1 MSHDIGPIV
10 PPRLAIEDPSGL
22 RRRLTALLQASPGPT
37 VCIPGPDGTDAMLSG
52 SAMTQLGLERARALA
67 CAWVRRG
74 AVLPAPARG
83 AARVVDLIAT
93 VLGEFTYW
101 PVDDATPLLD
111 GPTIAD
117 PTAPLVW
124 RPAGATPAPFDGAGA
139 RTGDDAPVVVPYRLP
154 RAVREA
160 LAPAGAHVRL
170 LVGGAGAA
178 HPPFAV
184 NAQTVAR
191 LGSTLRRGLGLPRQ
205 SLRLCAAPA
214 TGAAAVLLDLL
225 PGLAARQVLVL
236 APDEGWSPD
245 ALVRAI
251 ARYRPDSL
259 TLTVAQ
265 AQALLATPI
274 TTDAV
279 HALGRARMLIA
290 DERPV
295 PMAVRRTVA
304 LCAGRLDI
312 AYILAECGDAVLV
325 RDWKPRR

>member
-22 RRRLTALLQASPGPT
+22 RRRLTALLQSSPGPT

-52 SAMTQLGLERARALA
+52 SAMLQLGIDRARALA
-67 CAWVRRG
+67 AAGMRRG
-74 AVLPAPARG
+74 DILAAPPHG
-83 AARVVDLIAT
+83 AARVIDLIAT

-101 PVDDATPLLD
+101 PVADAAPVLD

-124 RPAGATPAPFDGAGA
+124 RPAAAAPGPFDAQGDGPV
-139 RTGDDAPVVVPYRLP
+139 DDAPVVVPYRLP
-154 RAVREA
+154 RTVHAA
-160 LAPAGAHVRL
+160 LEPAGPHVRL
-170 LVGGAGAA
+170 LVDGGWFGAL
-178 HPPFAV
+178 PFAV

-205 SLRLCAAPA
+205 SLRLCAAPP
-214 TGAAAVLLDLL
+214 TSAAALLLDLL

-236 APDEGWSPD
+236 PPDDGWTAD
-245 ALVRAI
+245 GLVRAL
-251 ARYRPDSL
+251 ARYRPDSV
-259 TLTVAQ
+259 TLAVAQ

-274 TTDAV
+274 TADAV
-279 HALGRARMLIA
+279 HALGDARILIA
-290 DERPV
+290 DPRPV
-295 PMAVRRTVA
+295 PMTVRRTFA

-312 AYILAECGDAVLV
+312 AYILPECGDAVLV

>member
-52 SAMTQLGLERARALA
+52 SAMLQLGLERARALA
-67 CAWVRRG
+67 AAGMRRG
-74 AVLPAPARG
+74 DVLAAPARG

-101 PVDDATPLLD
+101 PVDDATPVLD

-124 RPAGATPAPFDGAGA
+124 RPAAAPAAPFDGA
-139 RTGDDAPVVVPYRLP
+139 TDEAPVVVPYRLP
-154 RAVREA
+154 RAVLEA

-236 APDEGWSPD
+236 APDAGWSPD

-251 ARYRPDSL
+251 ARYRPDSI
-259 TLTVAQ
+259 TLTAAQ
-265 AQALLATPI
+265 AQTLLATPI
-274 TTDAV
+274 TADAV
-279 HALGRARMLIA
+279 HALGRARVLIA

-295 PMAVRRTVA
+295 PMAVRRTFA
-304 LCAGRLDI
+304 LCAGRLDV
-312 AYILAECGDAVLV
+312 AYVLAECGDAVLV